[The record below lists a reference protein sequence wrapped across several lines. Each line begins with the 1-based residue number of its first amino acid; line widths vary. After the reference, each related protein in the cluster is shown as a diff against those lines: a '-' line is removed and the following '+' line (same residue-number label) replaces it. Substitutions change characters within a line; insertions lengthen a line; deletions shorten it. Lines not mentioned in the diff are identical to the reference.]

1 MINGAFGG
9 APTAFIFIFTIN
21 ADPAD
26 QKCIAA
32 FRSGSKGRL
41 NRRFSINKNEY
52 VAKKRRVNKNSDT
65 ILMMAITDLIPLRI
79 VFNILLMAADR
90 YPKNIFRVRSLI
102 ASTSSNI
109 TKCIRFRSLS
119 YAGLLQILVPTSR

>member
-1 MINGAFGG
+1 MINGDFGG
-9 APTAFIFIFTIN
+9 VPTALIFMFTIN

-65 ILMMAITDLIPLRI
+65 ILTMAITDLIPLRL
-79 VFNILLMAADR
+79 VVNTLLMATGL

-102 ASTSSNI
+102 ASTSSSI
-109 TKCIRFRSLS
+109 TKCIRFSSLS
-119 YAGLLQILVPTSR
+119 YAGLLHIFVPTSR